1 MARLGKES
9 SSPPMLSIQ
18 GELEQQFGMCVPRGS
33 KYLINY
39 GYKCSLFRSILGG
52 FATRLNFV
60 LGEERE
66 RERKKKLAMRQGWE
80 ISPTR
85 YKDTPHT
92 MIHRSAAFMSDPAI
106 QVTRGKFP
114 GFCPSGLVHDND
126 NVVGVDIGSHLQGE
140 RKLES
145 DIAASLKYRCAADK

>member
-1 MARLGKES
+1 MCTERKQISHKLRLQVFFVPFDFRGIRDAS
-9 SSPPMLSIQ
+9 
-18 GELEQQFGMCVPRGS
+18 QFRV
-33 KYLINY
+33 
-39 GYKCSLFRSILGG
+39 GG
-52 FATRLNFV
+52 
-60 LGEERE
+60 GERE
-66 RERKKKLAMRQGWE
+66 REKKKLAMRQGWE